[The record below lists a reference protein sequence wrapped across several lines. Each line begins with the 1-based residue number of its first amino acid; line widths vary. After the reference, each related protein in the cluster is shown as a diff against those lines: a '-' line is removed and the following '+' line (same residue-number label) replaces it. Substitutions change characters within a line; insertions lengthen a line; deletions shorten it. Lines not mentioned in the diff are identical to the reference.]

1 MQEFSVFIAPLVLMF
16 FGVVTYLE
24 SDLPNQKLGYRVL
37 SVKQTVETW
46 QVANKFAAKILL
58 VFGAITLVIGVLLN
72 SYFRMLVVWEILLIN
87 LGEIIVIGLLVVL
100 LTEWRVKISFDKE
113 GNRK

>member
-1 MQEFSVFIAPLVLMF
+1 MQEFSIFIAPLVLMF

-24 SDLPNQKLGYRVL
+24 SDLPHQKLGYRVL

-46 QVANKFAAKILL
+46 QVSNRLAAKLL
-58 VFGAITLVIGVLLN
+58 LIFGTITLVVGVLLN
-72 SYFRMLVVWEILLIN
+72 SYFRTLIIWEILLIN
-87 LGEIIVIGLLVVL
+87 LGEIIVVGLLVVL
-100 LTEWRVKISFDKE
+100 LTEWRIKISFDKE